1 MHYLFRRNII
11 GKNNYLILVKLLPRI
26 DSIKQIRLKIG
37 ITQKKLAA
45 MTGVSTSMINQIES
59 GRSQPSYETAKR
71 IFDNL
76 ASL

>member
-1 MHYLFRRNII
+1 M
-11 GKNNYLILVKLLPRI
+11 PRI

-37 ITQKKLAA
+37 ITQKKLAT

-71 IFDNL
+71 IFDSL
-76 ASL
+76 ASLEGK